1 MKHYVIVG
9 GTSGIGLE
17 LVNILKE
24 NNRLTLLSRSEFTK
38 SNPNIEHIT
47 FDVLSDEI
55 PISKLPEKIDGFVYC
70 PGTVNLKPF
79 KMLNADAFKED
90 LDLNFLGLIRVL
102 QPLMDHFN
110 PGSSLVF
117 YSSVAVAKGM
127 PFHTSVAAS
136 KAAIEGFTRSLAA
149 EYAPRIRVNAIAPS
163 LVDTPLVARM
173 LNHEKKQENMNAR
186 HPLGRYGRPQDIAQ
200 MTAFLLSEQS
210 SWMTGQVI
218 GVDGGVSSLQ
228 NS

>member
-79 KMLNADAFKED
+79 KMLNPDAFKED

-102 QPLMDHFN
+102 QPIMDHFN

-127 PFHTSVAAS
+127 PFHTSVSAS

-218 GVDGGVSSLQ
+218 GVDGGVSALQ